1 MTDSVEVR
9 HEQTCRTLRE
19 LVEKSARRAPE
30 ALAILGVDR
39 QPLTYQGLLDHQ
51 ARIASE
57 LNALGITRNDRVVIV
72 LPNGPEMATS
82 FVSVAACSTS
92 APLNPNYRV
101 EEYDFYLS
109 DLSAK
114 ALIVQAGVESAA
126 REAAKARGIPVL
138 ELHPTL
144 SAPAGIFTLTPPP
157 YLSAR
162 KSAIGAPRFAEA
174 GDVGLV
180 LHTSGTTSRPKIVPL
195 TQVNLCVS
203 AGNIGASL
211 ALTPEDRCMNV
222 MPLFHIHGLM
232 AATLASLRAGAS
244 IACTPGF
251 LATSFFEWMDL
262 FQPTWYTAVPTMHQ
276 AILMRAGQAS
286 EVIARQKLRF
296 LRSSSSSLPPQVMA
310 QLEDVFHAPVIEAYG
325 MTEAAHQMAS
335 NPLPPRERRPGSVGL
350 AAGPEI
356 AVMDEQGN
364 LLPPGQTGEVVI
376 RGANVTPGYESN
388 PEANATAFT
397 NGWFRTGDQ
406 GVMDGLGYLTLTG
419 RLKEIINR
427 AGEKISPREIDEVI
441 LDHPAVAQV
450 VTFGVPDPKLGEDVG
465 AAIVL
470 RPGQTATSQQIR
482 EFAAE
487 RLADFKLPRHIVFLD
502 EIPKGPTGKLQRI
515 GLAEKLG
522 LPAKADASAKPIQA
536 YEPPTTAV
544 EKLIAEIWAEVLK
557 VEPVGKQDDFLELG
571 GDSVLATRLVSRIRD
586 QLDLNISVASFFEAP
601 TVAMQ
606 AKVVE
611 DMLLAE
617 G

>member
-1 MTDSVEVR
+1 V
-9 HEQTCRTLRE
+9 RE
-19 LVEKSARRAPE
+19 LVEEGARRSPDSM
-30 ALAILGVDR
+30 AILGLGR
-39 QPLTYQGLLDHQ
+39 QPLTYRGLRDHQ
-51 ARIASE
+51 ARIAAE
-57 LNALGITRNDRVVIV
+57 LNGLGIARNDRVAIV
-72 LPNGPEMATS
+72 LPNGPEMATA
-82 FVSVAACSTS
+82 FLSVAACATS
-92 APLNPNYRV
+92 APLNPAYRA

-109 DLSAK
+109 DLNAK
-114 ALIVQAGVESAA
+114 AIIVQAGVDSAA
-126 REAAKARGIPVL
+126 RGAAKARGIPIL
-138 ELHPTL
+138 ELEPTA
-144 SAPAGIFTLTPPP
+144 SAPAGVFTLRPR
-157 YLSAR
+157 AD
-162 KSAIGAPRFAEA
+162 APSRDPRYAEP
-174 GDVGLV
+174 GDEAMV

-195 TQVNLCVS
+195 TQTNLCVS

-211 ALTPEDRCMNV
+211 ALTPADRCLNV

-251 LATSFFEWMDL
+251 LATSFFDWMDL
-262 FQPTWYTAVPTMHQ
+262 FEPTWYTAVPTMHQ
-276 AILMRAGQAS
+276 AIVMRAAQAA
-286 EVIARQKLRF
+286 EIIARRRLRF

-310 QLEDVFHAPVIEAYG
+310 QLEEVFGAPVIEAYG

-335 NPLPPRERRPGSVGL
+335 NPLPPRPRKPGTVGM

-356 AVMDEQGN
+356 AVMDDQGN
-364 LLPPGQTGEVVI
+364 LLPGGQTGEIVI

-406 GVMDGLGYLTLTG
+406 GVIDGEGYLSLTG

-427 AGEKISPREIDEVI
+427 AGEKISPREVDEVI

-450 VTFGVPDPKLGEDVG
+450 VTFAVPDAKLGEDVG

-482 EFAAE
+482 QFAAE
-487 RLADFKLPRHIVFLD
+487 RLTDFKLPRHIVFLD

-515 GLAEKLG
+515 GLAAKLG
-522 LPAKADASAKPIQA
+522 IPANGHAEPQPAQA
-536 YEPPTTAV
+536 YEPPSTAV
-544 EKLIAEIWAEVLK
+544 EKLVAGIWVEVLK
-557 VEPVGKQDDFLELG
+557 VQPIGAKDDFLALG

-586 QLDLNISVASFFEAP
+586 QLDLDISVAAFFEAP
-601 TVAMQ
+601 TVATQ
-606 AKVVE
+606 ARVIE